1 MNFYSSYDTLQDK
14 IKETLAVSGNA
25 SIIRAV
31 SNIFRLSQDPMHTL
45 TVQGGSVSTLSTVD
59 EGNGLKKRLEEL
71 SMEGLATSFQ
81 FLAPNR
87 SQWSRIAAWI
97 SELVLKIVGLE

>member
-1 MNFYSSYDTLQDK
+1 M
-14 IKETLAVSGNA
+14 
-25 SIIRAV
+25 
-31 SNIFRLSQDPMHTL
+31 
-45 TVQGGSVSTLSTVD
+45 STLSTVD
-59 EGNGLKKRLEEL
+59 EGNGAQGLKKRLEEL
-71 SMEGLATSFQ
+71 NMEGLATSFQ